1 MVQKETKRRGRPRA
15 YDPDVA
21 LAGAIEAFWKA
32 GYSATSLDDLSAATG
47 MNRPS
52 LYAAFGGKEDI
63 YLEALAHYGRHHAA
77 AMREVLGADVPV
89 RDALARFYGE
99 ALKLYVPPDG
109 PPRGCFAV
117 GTAPAEAV
125 ASAPIREA
133 LLRGLRALDR
143 AFEARFGVAHARG
156 ELPAAADPAAL
167 AKIASATLH
176 TLAVRAR
183 AGTPRAELDAIAA
196 AAVDVICGP
205 ARTAA

>member
-1 MVQKETKRRGRPRA
+1 MVQKEPKRRGRPRA
-15 YDPDVA
+15 YDPEAA
-21 LAGAIEAFWKA
+21 LAGAIDAFWKA

-52 LYAAFGGKEDI
+52 LYAAFGSKEDL
-63 YLEALAHYGRHHAA
+63 YLKAMAHYARHHAA
-77 AMREVLGADVPV
+77 AMRA
-89 RDALARFYGE
+89 ALAADLPLRTALSRFYG
-99 ALKLYVPPDG
+99 AGLDLYVPPDG
-109 PPRGCFAV
+109 PARGCFAI

-125 ASAPIREA
+125 ASERIREA
-133 LLRGLRALDR
+133 LLRGTRALDA
-143 AFEARFGVAHARG
+143 AFEARLRLAREHG

-167 AKIASATLH
+167 AKVASATLH

-205 ARTAA
+205 TLVAA